1 MDLRNEEGL
10 RGGLVRETA
19 LPVGESVAQRQLACP
34 HSDASRGRGETGW
47 AVNNRPRRAGGFQA
61 WDTDQNFKRV
71 ILSPT
76 RRWDGGGRGWLLLLR
91 LQDRCWGHTGSAAA
105 RGQRGCFRG
114 AGGTSGLPEMKSH
127 NPGLSGLH
135 CGKEKKG
142 CLFTFHIRPRRP
154 CPGGRLPRGKDSWGA
169 LQDTQYPTSL
179 SEARRGPSGPLAG
192 H

>member
-1 MDLRNEEGL
+1 M
-10 RGGLVRETA
+10 VH
-19 LPVGESVAQRQLACP
+19 V
-34 HSDASRGRGETGW
+34 
-47 AVNNRPRRAGGFQA
+47 AGGE
-61 WDTDQNFKRV
+61 
-71 ILSPT
+71 I
-76 RRWDGGGRGWLLLLR
+76 GGGAVVRWIIVVYEGKKNVSGR
-91 LQDRCWGHTGSAAA
+91 QVAAGSAAA

-154 CPGGRLPRGKDSWGA
+154 CPGGRLPRGKDTWGA